1 MVGIWLTRMFLHFP
15 CATDPKC
22 TIYVIVWQGKI
33 WNDKLQTDEDETQL
47 DIKLHSNSW
56 NCISRSVHEI
66 SKSISEFKF
75 ILSSILI
82 HLSFHLFFDSG
93 TFASSRTQIIPK
105 VVKTVWQKA
114 DIKFF
119 SMRGG
124 AIVFDGISVKRC
136 LQKCFCDE
144 KILTGNLY

>member
-75 ILSSILI
+75 ILSPILI
-82 HLSFHLFFDSG
+82 HLSFHLFLTRELSHHL
-93 TFASSRTQIIPK
+93 AQKSSRRSLRLYGKKLIS
-105 VVKTVWQKA
+105 
-114 DIKFF
+114 KFF
-119 SMRGG
+119 QCEVG